1 MITIPEVGMGATICV
16 GSDRYPATIIQ
27 VTSNGKRIVVQED
40 KATRIDNNG
49 FSEQQEYIIQPDL
62 NGTIHIASLRKDG
75 RYREVGGATPITI
88 GARGKYYDFSY

>member
-1 MITIPEVGMGATICV
+1 MISIPEVGMGATICV

-27 VTSNGKRIVVQED
+27 VTQNGKRIVIQED

-75 RYREVGGATPITI
+75 RYHEVGGATPITV
-88 GARGKYYDFSY
+88 GVRSKYYDFSY